1 MLKSSVE
8 LALGTAQFGSIYGIA
23 NSGKPILASDVR
35 TILARAWQLGIH
47 VLDTAPLYG
56 KIEDQ
61 LVDLT
66 GDLPYSI
73 VSKIPPVSCELSK
86 NAIEDFVGESIVQT
100 KARLGSRLSALLF
113 HRSSDLFDQKGNIA
127 WTSAINVLENDTI
140 QLGVSCY
147 SPAELIAL
155 QKLYPL
161 KLAQLPG
168 NAFDQRLKMT
178 GGIDKNIELF
188 LRSAFLQGVLLLST
202 QKLVL
207 KLPHANSLHAQWSVW
222 CQERNMTPL
231 QAALSLVKG
240 FPGIRYCVVGVDS
253 LLQLE
258 EICEAWSFASP
269 MHAPELASD
278 DEGIID
284 PRRWIL

>member
-35 TILARAWQLGIH
+35 IILARAWQLGIR

-56 KIEDQ
+56 NIEDQ

-66 GDLPYSI
+66 ADSPYSI

-86 NAIEDFVGESIVQT
+86 NAIEDFVSESIVQT
-100 KARLGSRLSALLF
+100 KARLGNRLSALLF
-113 HRSSDLFDQKGNIA
+113 HRASDLFDQQGMLA
-127 WTSAINVLENDTI
+127 WSSAINALDNDTI

-147 SPAELIAL
+147 SPAELISL

-161 KLAQLPG
+161 KAAQLPG
-168 NAFDQRLKMT
+168 NAFDQRLKMSV
-178 GGIDKNIELF
+178 GIDKNIELY

-207 KLPHANSLHAQWSVW
+207 KLPHANSLHAQWVAW
-222 CQERNMTPL
+222 CHERNMTPL

-240 FPGIRYCVVGVDS
+240 IPDVRYCVVGVDS
-253 LLQLE
+253 LFQLE
-258 EICEAWSFASP
+258 EICEAWSLASP
-269 MHAPELASD
+269 MDAPELASD

-284 PRRWIL
+284 PRRWVL